1 MVPNTMARPK
11 KYENDAIQ
19 TGWRLEGKDAPLLDQ
34 LGEYARAHRLSRN
47 SAITIA
53 VEQLLLRWE
62 ADKAEAEAKA
72 KKPKA

>member
-1 MVPNTMARPK
+1 MVPSTMARPK

-19 TGWRLEGKDAPLLDQ
+19 TGWRLEGKDAPLLEL

-53 VEQLLLRWE
+53 VEQLLARWE
-62 ADKAEAEAKA
+62 TDKAEA
-72 KKPKA
+72 KKPKP